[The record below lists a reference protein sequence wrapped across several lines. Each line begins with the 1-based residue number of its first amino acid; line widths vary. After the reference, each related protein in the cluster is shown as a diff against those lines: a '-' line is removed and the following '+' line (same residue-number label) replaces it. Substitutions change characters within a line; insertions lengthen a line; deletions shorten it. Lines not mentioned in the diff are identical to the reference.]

1 MVQKH
6 VDHTYNELKMG
17 YNLRHPFLCESIG
30 LIQDHKYLMI
40 VMEFLQAGT
49 LANFLRECV
58 TLTKELTG
66 IYTSMVI
73 LALEYL
79 HAKNIIHRNIK
90 PENLLFTSTGYLKLI
105 DLGFCKIV
113 QDKTFTVCGTPEYMA
128 PELILNKGTGK
139 SIDFWALG
147 ILIYEL
153 MLGVDPFSDETYD
166 IYNTLDNIINKN
178 PKYLLI

>member
-1 MVQKH
+1 MKAENVLMDEKGNICLA
-6 VDHTYNELKMG
+6 DFGLAKKIDNE
-17 YNLRHPFLCESIG
+17 H
-30 LIQDHKYLMI
+30 
-40 VMEFLQAGT
+40 
-49 LANFLRECV
+49 LA
-58 TLTKELTG
+58 
-66 IYTSMVI
+66 
-73 LALEYL
+73 
-79 HAKNIIHRNIK
+79 
-90 PENLLFTSTGYLKLI
+90 STM
-105 DLGFCKIV
+105 
-113 QDKTFTVCGTPEYMA
+113 CGTPEYMA